1 MNRSFMHI
9 AWYRGRPA
17 GLAAG
22 ALLLSSVVYL
32 PASAQLLAS
41 SREPLN
47 TGFASSPV
55 VETVSLK
62 SLLKQWEDDY
72 HVTIFYESAV
82 VGDKRVPLQTG
93 VAPLETRM
101 GTVLPKANL
110 SFKKLREDYFLVTEG
125 PKPRAETLLASGVA
139 AAATVPVSGRVT
151 QGSGEG
157 LPGVTVLVKGTTNGT
172 NTDANGR
179 FTLSVPE
186 GGILVFSFVGFTRQ
200 EIPVTGATSD
210 LTVTLLE
217 DKQALNEVVVVGYG
231 TQERQSVTGAV
242 ASVSGRDIASQPVAD
257 AAQAIQGRAAGVT
270 VVSNSGAPGGQGG
283 TSIRVRGI
291 TSAGNNSP
299 LYVVDG
305 FPLPTATDGSGNAT
319 GNEINNINPNDIET
333 IDILKDA
340 SATAIY
346 GLRAANGVVII
357 TTKRGKAGTSNI
369 SLDAYVGVQNVW
381 RKVGLLNAQQ
391 YAELNNDARNNY
403 NAQFPND
410 KRALNSRFDSPAKIA
425 ALPSTNYL
433 DQLFRQA
440 KIQNYSVSATGGS
453 EKARYAVSAG
463 YFQQDGTIIGSNFQ
477 RFTLRTNGEVQLNKV
492 LKVGNTLALSHQEE
506 RPLANE
512 NNEIGGPIQLALQA
526 PSFLPAYNSNGGFY
540 EFGSTAEDNFGEENP
555 LAGALRPINKNNRN
569 RATTT
574 FYAELEP
581 LTGLRLRSSVGAD
594 LQFNQ
599 NDQFYPSIAGSSKY
613 TTQNASANSNS
624 NYSPSYLIE
633 NTATYDHLFAGKH
646 QMTLLLGQSAQ
657 QFDNFYLGGS
667 RTGYATN
674 TLQIL
679 DQGPI
684 NTQIGNYGGSSRNRL
699 LSYFGRLNYE
709 FAGKYL
715 FQAIARFDGSSAFG
729 RGNSIGFFP
738 GISAGWRLSEESFL
752 KDVSSIS
759 NLKLRAGYGKVGN
772 PLNAGT
778 FAYTSLVN
786 SSISNY
792 GIVGTSY
799 VFGTGAQNTA
809 TGAVPTRLPNPNIAW
824 ENNEQYNVGVDL
836 GLFQNRVSASL
847 DLYQRTSPNLLL
859 YVPATYI
866 SGTRDAVPTNAA
878 ASRNRGVDLSITTN
892 NFQGANNGFSWS
904 TTLNVSAY
912 RSLITDLGI
921 GKPFSGQGVR
931 GGESIV
937 RYDVGQP
944 LGSFYGYVADGLIQS
959 ADELAKLNANSP
971 TKFYQGSGTA
981 PGDIKFKDLNGDGVI
996 NGDDRTFIGNPNPK
1010 FTYGL
1015 NNTFGF
1021 KGFDL
1026 NVFLQGSQG
1035 NDVYNL
1041 NRYYL
1046 EGGLAAATNAG
1057 TIALDRW
1064 TPTHTNTDIPRA
1076 VFNDPNQNNRAS
1088 SHYVE
1093 DGSYMRIK
1101 LLTLGYTL
1109 PASVL
1114 SAMHSQRI
1122 RVYVSAQNLA
1132 TFTKYTGFDPE
1143 LGNQG
1148 NSFGVDRGIYPQA
1161 RVFLAG
1167 VNLGF

>member
-1 MNRSFMHI
+1 MNTHFTLR
-9 AWYRGRPA
+9 AWPHVRLS
-17 GLAAG
+17 GLVAS
-22 ALLLSSVVYL
+22 ALLLSAVHTPATAQILAFSRVSQPNAEVSL
-32 PASAQLLAS
+32 P
-41 SREPLN
+41 
-47 TGFASSPV
+47 T
-55 VETVSLK
+55 VETVPLK
-62 SLLKQWEDDY
+62 SLLKQWESDY
-72 HVTIFYESAV
+72 HVTIFYESTL
-82 VGDKRVPLQTG
+82 VGDKRVPLLPG
-93 VAPLETRM
+93 VATLESHLN
-101 GTVLPKANL
+101 TVLPAANL
-110 SFKKLREDYFLVTEG
+110 GFKKLRADYYVVTENFR
-125 PKPRAETLLASGVA
+125 PLAVLPVVSEKSTVQNVTVA
-139 AAATVPVSGRVT
+139 GRVT
-151 QGSGEG
+151 QASGEG
-157 LPGVTVLVKGTTNGT
+157 LPGVTVLVKGTNIGT
-172 NTDANGR
+172 STSADGS
-179 FTLSVPE
+179 FSLSVPE
-186 GGILVFSFVGFTRQ
+186 NSVLVFSSVGFVRQ
-200 EIPVTGATSD
+200 EVPVTGATTSLAIRMAD
-210 LTVTLLE
+210 DTQSL
-217 DKQALNEVVVVGYG
+217 KEVVVVGYG

-242 ASVSGRDIASQPVAD
+242 ASVSGRDIATQPVAD

-270 VVSNSGAPGGQGG
+270 VVSNGGAPGGTGG

-391 YAELNNDARNNY
+391 FAELNNEAINNF
-403 NAQFPND
+403 NAQFPTQ

-433 DQLFRQA
+433 DLLFRPA

-453 EKARYAVSAG
+453 EKARYAISAG
-463 YFQQDGTIIGSNFQ
+463 YFQQDGTIIGNDFQ
-477 RFTLRTNGEVQLNKV
+477 RFTLRTNGEVQLSKI
-492 LKVGNTLALSHQEE
+492 LKVGNTLALSHQDE
-506 RPLANE
+506 RPLFNE
-512 NNEIGGPIQLALQA
+512 NNEIGGPIQLAIQA
-526 PSFLPAYNSNGGFY
+526 PSFLPAYNSNGRYY
-540 EFGSTAEDNFGEENP
+540 EYGSTAEDNFGEENP
-555 LAGALRPINKNNRN
+555 LAFQRIINKNNRN
-569 RATTT
+569 RLTTS

-581 LTGLRLRSSVGAD
+581 LTGLHLRSSVGAD

-599 NDQFYPSIAGSSKY
+599 NDQFFPSILGSAKY
-613 TTQNASANSNS
+613 TPQTAAATSGS
-624 NYSPSYLIE
+624 NYGPSYLIE
-633 NTATYDHLFAGKH
+633 NTATYDRLFGGKH
-646 QMTLLLGQSAQ
+646 QMTLLIGQSAQ

-684 NTQIGNYGGSSRNRL
+684 NAQIGNYGGSSRSRL

-729 RGNSIGFFP
+729 RANSIGFFP

-799 VFGTGAQNTA
+799 VLGGGSQNIA
-809 TGAVPTRLPNPNIAW
+809 SGSVPTRLPNPDIAW
-824 ENNEQYNVGVDL
+824 ETNVQYNVGVDL

-859 YVPATYI
+859 YVPSSAI

-878 ASRNRGVDLSITTN
+878 ASRNRGIDLSVTTN
-892 NFQGANNGFSWS
+892 NYQGANNGFSWT
-904 TTLNVSAY
+904 TTLNLSAY
-912 RSLITDLGI
+912 RSQITDLGI
-921 GKPFSGQGVR
+921 GKPFNGQGIR
-931 GGESIV
+931 GGGSLV

-944 LGSFYGYVADGLIQS
+944 LGSFFGYVADGIIQS
-959 ADELAKLNANSP
+959 ADELAALNAKSP
-971 TKFYQGSGTA
+971 TKFYQSSGTA
-981 PGDIKFKDLNGDGVI
+981 PGDIKFKDVNGDGVV
-996 NGDDRTFIGNPNPK
+996 NDADRTFIGNPNPK

-1046 EGGLAAATNAG
+1046 EGGLASATNAG

-1064 TPTHTNTDIPRA
+1064 TPTNTNTTIPRA
-1076 VFNDPNQNNRAS
+1076 VFNDPNQNNRVS

-1101 LLTLGYTL
+1101 LLTLGYSL

-1114 SAMHSQRI
+1114 TAMHSQRI
-1122 RVYVSAQNLA
+1122 RVYVSAQNLL
-1132 TFTKYTGFDPE
+1132 TVTKYTGFDPE